1 MTEKQPKLEKQ
12 REDSRIGFVLRLLYL
27 SGDYWRSNRRW
38 QAIGYTLGLSVLTLG
53 QVGLMIWTNY
63 WNRELFDAL
72 EDRSLSQ
79 FVIQLGT
86 FAVIL
91 VLSLVVTGLHLHVK
105 RLLQL
110 DWRQWMTEKL
120 LDEWMCRGRHY
131 QLLLTPGEHD
141 NPDARIADDIRKV
154 AEMAIALGHTL
165 LYSLLILATFVD
177 ILLDL
182 SVQGHIPGTSI
193 AVPGFMVIMAFLY
206 AGAGSA
212 LGLLFG
218 KPLSRATN
226 LLQSAEANF
235 RFSLS
240 RARENAEAI
249 ALMQGEAVERDRFGQ
264 LFSDIRSKWNLQ
276 TWGYM
281 GIVSFSSAYGR
292 LLPVFP
298 ILLMAPEYIAGGVT
312 LGVLM
317 QAAQAFERLTSA
329 LSWPVDHLG
338 EIAECRASV
347 DRVYILSETLRHLQ
361 DSATPMSHRIQLLQ
375 SPNAGLDIA
384 GLSIAEPDG
393 RLLLEQFSTSIV
405 PGERVLV
412 TGDAQVVVSLFKV
425 VAGLWLWGE
434 GKVSLPAHPIYC
446 MPQRPYLPAG
456 TLRSVLCYPSP
467 VSAFDLDDIHR
478 ALGLAGVGWLASR
491 LGDTDA
497 WGRALPLRTQQR
509 LGFARMFLHRPKWI
523 FIEEAS
529 DAFVPQSEAMIMAK
543 LEEEMPDATVITI
556 SFHENLEPLH
566 DRKITLERAQG
577 DRYLFYTAPFCELKN
592 RPARWHRRKTDD

>member
-1 MTEKQPKLEKQ
+1 MTRP
-12 REDSRIGFVLRLLYL
+12 REQDTRIGFVLRLLYL
-27 SGDYWRSNRRW
+27 SGDYWRSRRRW
-38 QAIGYTLGLSVLTLG
+38 QAIGYTVGLSVLTLG
-53 QVGLMIWTNY
+53 QVLLMIWTNY

-79 FVIQLGT
+79 FIKQIGT
-86 FAVIL
+86 FVVIL
-91 VLSLVVTGLHLHVK
+91 VLSLVVTALHLHVK

-110 DWRQWMTEKL
+110 DWRQWLTEKL
-120 LDEWMCRGRHY
+120 LDEWMCRGHHY

-182 SVQGHIPGTSI
+182 SVQGHIPGTQI
-193 AVPGFMVIMAFLY
+193 VVPGFMVIMAFLY

-235 RFSLS
+235 RFGLA

-249 ALMQGEAVERDRFGQ
+249 ALMQGESIERSRFSQ
-264 LFSDIRSKWNLQ
+264 LFVDIRDKWNLQ
-276 TWGYM
+276 TWGYT

-312 LGVLM
+312 LGILM

-347 DRVYILSETLRHLQ
+347 DRVYVLSQTLQHLQ
-361 DSATPMSHRIQLLQ
+361 QDTTTPRIQMVP
-375 SPNAGLDIA
+375 SAHEVLDVA
-384 GLSIAEPDG
+384 GLSIAEPSG
-393 RLLLEQFSTSIV
+393 RLLLEQFNMTV
-405 PGERVLV
+405 LPGERVLI

-425 VAGLWLWGE
+425 VAGLWQWGE
-434 GKVSLPAHPIYC
+434 GKVSLPEHPIYC
-446 MPQRPYLPAG
+446 MPQRPYLPSG
-456 TLRSVLCYPSP
+456 TLRSVLCYPAP
-467 VSAFDLDDIHR
+467 ASAFDLDDIHR
-478 ALGLAGVGWLASR
+478 ALGLADVGWLAPR
-491 LGDTDA
+491 LGETDA
-497 WGRALPLRTQQR
+497 WSRVLPLRTQQR
-509 LGFARMFLHRPKWI
+509 LGFARLFLHRPKWI

-529 DAFVPQSEAMIMAK
+529 DAFVPQSEAMIMAR
-543 LEEEMPDATVITI
+543 LSDTLPDATVMTI
-556 SFHENLEPLH
+556 SFHDAIESLH
-566 DRKITLERAQG
+566 DRKIVLARVQEERQ
-577 DRYLFYTAPFCELKN
+577 LFSAAPFCELKS
-592 RPARWHRRKTDD
+592 RPARWQRRKTDG